1 MQSIASL
8 GDNTSVAEDPP
19 IAQLP
24 EHPLA
29 DLRELHTAIKELLLQ
44 LRHKLY
50 AATDFSTERQF
61 SALNTSVY
69 TQARSLL
76 AAVTL
81 PLFHTA
87 NTLSHAC
94 LHNTARS

>member
-1 MQSIASL
+1 MQSIASI
-8 GDNTSVAEDPP
+8 GDNASTAEDPLIP
-19 IAQLP
+19 RLP
-24 EHPLA
+24 EYPLA

-69 TQARSLL
+69 TQVCSACP
-76 AAVTL
+76 L
-81 PLFHTA
+81 PGVWLI
-87 NTLSHAC
+87 N
-94 LHNTARS
+94 

>member
-1 MQSIASL
+1 M
-8 GDNTSVAEDPP
+8 AEDPP
-19 IAQLP
+19 IPRLP

-29 DLRELHTAIKELLLQ
+29 DLRELHTAIKELLVQ

-69 TQARSLL
+69 TQACPGSQATPP
-76 AAVTL
+76 AA
-81 PLFHTA
+81 H
-87 NTLSHAC
+87 
-94 LHNTARS
+94 LHMQCA